1 MNAAPIAHLSPYELE
16 AMRFG
21 LLEASRREQAQAHLL
36 GCERCRFDE
45 ERLREHREHFARQVH
60 PRTVARLRARAESEP
75 GRGLRWAWLAGLMV
89 PAAVVAVLF
98 LRPRSPVVPA
108 PPPTIGIKGAP
119 SLAAVARHGERVFP
133 VTPQVPL
140 APGDQ
145 VRFVLEPGPHRFAL
159 VVSVDGGGRASVYH
173 PYQGA
178 ESAEVTPN
186 QRQEVP
192 GSIVLDGSPGPERV
206 YVLYSDQ
213 PLASG
218 DVAGALQDVGAGGAE
233 AIRAHTTLNVP
244 AAAQSSV
251 LIEKQAP

>member
-1 MNAAPIAHLSPYELE
+1 
-16 AMRFG
+16 MRFG
-21 LLEASRREQAQAHLL
+21 LLDPTRREQAQAHLV

-45 ERLREHREHFARQVH
+45 ERLREYREHFARQVH
-60 PRTVARLRARAESEP
+60 PRTVARLRARVETEQ
-75 GRGLRWAWLAGLMV
+75 GRGQRWAWLAGLMV

-98 LRPRSPVVPA
+98 LRARPPIAPP

-119 SLAAVARHGERVFP
+119 SLAAVARHGDRVFP
-133 VTPQVPL
+133 VTPEVPL

-159 VVSVDGGGRASVYH
+159 VVSVDGAGRASVYH

-192 GSIVLDGSPGPERV
+192 GSIVLDGTPGPERI
-206 YVLYSDQ
+206 YALYSDQ
-213 PLASG
+213 ALASA
-218 DVAGALQDVGAGGAE
+218 DVADALQNVGAGGAE
-233 AIRAHTTLNVP
+233 AIRSHTTLDVP
-244 AAAQSSV
+244 AAAQASV
-251 LIEKQAP
+251 LIEKQTP